1 MNYNKDVF
9 DILPTLKDNSISFVF
24 SDPPYNMGSKYRINP
39 ETGKPQEVILSEFM
53 GDKWN
58 GLTCEQLEIFFK
70 ECFRIC
76 KYGAYVVL
84 YGIDRV
90 QMPFEYFAQ
99 LAGFEPQQYLYSFKI
114 SSFPKAMDIGKAI
127 DRKEGAEREIIGKKT
142 GRASKPVAN
151 IKGGN
156 FIGYKGNI
164 DLSNIT
170 SASSFFAKKYDG
182 YKTSISPFK
191 QVLETIMVFKK
202 PYPKGINH
210 IGAVYEYEKGDKEIH
225 PSLINIEGGRV
236 PCVND
241 IDLKSTIPFGIR
253 RNKVDRKGYGE
264 YESDN
269 NGGFDKNNPSTPNTG
284 RYPSQL
290 FIVDDKKLK
299 EEIGYNTSDIL
310 DRQSG
315 VQKSSDSI
323 RHNNQEEYS
332 EKDYRKY
339 GKYKNSDSSGF
350 NDICGASRILHKC
363 NFTEEEYI
371 LQDCLYEQGNFDILT
386 YCTKVSNAER
396 NAGCEELN
404 NKERYGQG
412 IYSQSPICKTCN
424 KTINGTNNHDGCSGE
439 IYYNIKEEN
448 LTQKNNHPTLKNL
461 ELNKKITQLFILPKE
476 NLRDFTVFNPFSG
489 TRSER
494 IGLLS
499 NGVLEENIISCEL
512 NSDYFLIGEKREKYW
527 KEHNFKFMKEERKEL
542 KKVKKENKTK
552 CENEEGW
559 F

>member
-1 MNYNKDVF
+1 MVLNKDVF
-9 DILPTLKDNSISFVF
+9 DVLPTLKDNSISFVF

-127 DRKEGAEREIIGKKT
+127 DKKEGAEREIIGKKT

-156 FIGYKGNI
+156 YIGYKGNI

-170 SASSFFAKKYDG
+170 SASSFLAKKYDG
-182 YKTSISPFK
+182 YKASISPFK
-191 QVLETIMVFKK
+191 QVLETILIFKK
-202 PYPKGINH
+202 PYPKGMSNIDA
-210 IGAVYEYEKGDKEIH
+210 IYQYEEGNKEIH

-236 PCVND
+236 PTEDNLIRDCIGLASSLNEGY
-241 IDLKSTIPFGIR
+241 KRPFHDVAG
-253 RNKVDRKGYGE
+253 KKEYG
-264 YESDN
+264 S
-269 NGGFDKNNPSTPNTG
+269 SSG
-284 RYPSQL
+284 RYPAQL
-290 FIVDDKKLK
+290 FIVDDERLK

-350 NDICGASRILHKC
+350 NDIGGASRILHKC

-371 LQDCLYEQGNFDILT
+371 LQDCLYAQGNFDILT
-386 YCTKVSNAER
+386 YCTKVSGKER
-396 NAGCEELN
+396 DAGCEELED
-404 NKERYGQG
+404 KERFGQG
-412 IYSQSPICKTCN
+412 NYSQSPICKTCN

-439 IYYNIKEEN
+439 IYYSVKEEN
-448 LTQKNNHPTLKNL
+448 LIQKNNHPTLKSL
-461 ELNKKITQLFILPKE
+461 ELNKRICCLFTTVKG
-476 NLRDFTVFNPFSG
+476 NLKDFTVFNPFSG
-489 TRSER
+489 TRSEY

-499 NGVLEENIISCEL
+499 NGVLEENIIGCEL
-512 NSDYFLIGEKREKYW
+512 NSDYFLIGEKREQYW

-542 KKVKKENKTK
+542 EKTKKEVSKKKEKTLENK
-552 CENEEGW
+552 EW
-559 F
+559 FI